1 MTYSPRFRGNSALGS
16 SQGVASGYVNGSG
29 SLLIKATPVS
39 VDTNSKIVSIDVS
52 DEDSVNR
59 FVGLLVSDTNNAANG
74 MVADSGRLEDVTIGY
89 PAGTALWVSKAGFL
103 IDSPPSIG
111 VNGFAAGDFI
121 IFVGVV
127 VENQFD
133 SLKKDIQLM
142 RYVAGRL

>member
-1 MTYSPRFRGNSALGS
+1 MTYSPRFRGNSALGN
-16 SQGVASGYVNGSG
+16 SQGTASGYINGSG
-29 SLLIKATPVS
+29 SLIIRATPVA
-39 VDTNSKIVSIDVS
+39 VDTNSKLVPIDVS

-59 FVGLLVSDTNNAANG
+59 FVGLMTTDTANAATG
-74 MVADSGRLEDVTIGY
+74 MVADNGRLEDVTLGY

-103 IDSPPSIG
+103 IDQPPVIG
-111 VNGFAAGDFI
+111 QNGFAAGDFI

-133 SLKKDIQLM
+133 SLKIDIQLM